1 MKMLVAAFRMSFR
14 AIARSKVRAALTT
27 LGILIGV
34 AAVVV
39 VVALGGAVRDQV
51 GKQIET
57 LGANTIFIFPQDTRN
72 SGAKTQPRAR
82 LTEADAKAILDEA
95 TSVSAVTP
103 QSSTRAQVLAGDKNV
118 STQVFGIGP
127 DYFAVMAYELREG
140 ARFTQV
146 DYRTKTKV
154 VILGATV
161 KRNLY
166 GSGDPVGEYVRIGKH
181 PFRVVGVLAEKG
193 QSPFGDDQDDKV
205 LVPIGTFRARLL
217 PTSQGRVQLI
227 VAQASDD
234 LTVDRATRQIEQIL
248 RQRHKIDP
256 EDEPDFGIRTQAE
269 IRRANETSFAVITS
283 ILSMIAAI
291 SLVVGGI
298 GVMNVMLVSVTE
310 RTREIG
316 IRMAIGARYWDI
328 LLQVLVE
335 AVVLSLLGGLLG
347 LALGL
352 LVNFV
357 LARYLDWTFKVPVAA
372 IVTALV
378 TSGTVGVVFGFLPA
392 RRAARLSPID
402 ALRHE

>member
-34 AAVVV
+34 AAVVI

-72 SGAKTQPRAR
+72 SGATTQPRAR
-82 LTEADAKAILDEA
+82 LTEADAKAILEEA

-127 DYFAVMAYELREG
+127 DYFAVMAYDLREG
-140 ARFTQV
+140 AGFTSV

-161 KRNLY
+161 KRNLF

-269 IRRANETSFAVITS
+269 IRRANETSFAVITT

-328 LLQVLVE
+328 LLQFLVE

-352 LVNFV
+352 LVNFG

>member
-1 MKMLVAAFRMSFR
+1 MLVAAFRMSFR

-82 LTEADAKAILDEA
+82 LTEADAKAILEEA

-127 DYFAVMAYELREG
+127 DYFAVMAYDLHEG
-140 ARFTQV
+140 VRFTSV

-161 KRNLY
+161 KRNLF

-269 IRRANETSFAVITS
+269 IRRANETSFAVITT

-291 SLVVGGI
+291 SLIVGGI

-328 LLQVLVE
+328 LLQFLVE

-347 LALGL
+347 LAVGL
-352 LVNFV
+352 LVNFG
-357 LARYLDWTFKVPVAA
+357 LARYLEWTFKVPVAA

>member
-1 MKMLVAAFRMSFR
+1 
-14 AIARSKVRAALTT
+14 
-27 LGILIGV
+27 
-34 AAVVV
+34 
-39 VVALGGAVRDQV
+39 
-51 GKQIET
+51 
-57 LGANTIFIFPQDTRN
+57 
-72 SGAKTQPRAR
+72 
-82 LTEADAKAILDEA
+82 
-95 TSVSAVTP
+95 
-103 QSSTRAQVLAGDKNV
+103 
-118 STQVFGIGP
+118 
-127 DYFAVMAYELREG
+127 
-140 ARFTQV
+140 
-146 DYRTKTKV
+146 
-154 VILGATV
+154 
-161 KRNLY
+161 
-166 GSGDPVGEYVRIGKH
+166 
-181 PFRVVGVLAEKG
+181 
-193 QSPFGDDQDDKV
+193 
-205 LVPIGTFRARLL
+205 
-217 PTSQGRVQLI
+217 
-227 VAQASDD
+227 
-234 LTVDRATRQIEQIL
+234 VDRATRQIEQIL

-328 LLQVLVE
+328 LLQFLVE